1 MSTLH
6 DRLIRHTAIA
16 EHSVVH
22 LPPIVLRDTPASG
35 ITNGGSSDIALFSE
49 NGVLKTKDSADTVTT
64 ITPASKKCQTLET
77 VCGLCD
83 GRSIV
88 TDAGTI
94 ALQDV
99 TAVQAISGTTFVD
112 LTGSSISYTP
122 PAGTTQVEYV
132 FSFHLSKEND
142 SYVVTHAKFF
152 LDGTEVEVC
161 RKNFGV
167 SVAVYGWLVH
177 FRAVIQVDSSL
188 ASDDIANGKLKSW
201 SSPKVMK
208 MQVRNYDTGDRM
220 DAHDL
225 YYWEGASANNTV
237 TLPTL
242 KVVSIGTTFL

>member
-16 EHSVVH
+16 EHSAVH

-122 PAGTTQVEYV
+122 PSGTTQVEYS
-132 FSFHLSKEND
+132 FSFHLSKHSD
-142 SYVVTHAKFF
+142 YTVIHSRLM
-152 LDGTEVEVC
+152 LDDVEVEAY
-161 RKNFGV
+161 RRTYGV
-167 SVAVYGWLVH
+167 SVSFYGMTAH
-177 FRAVIQVDSSL
+177 FRAVIHVDDSL
-188 ASDDIANGKLKSW
+188 ASDSVSDAKLKSW
-201 SSPKVMK
+201 TSSKTLK
-208 MQVRNYDTGDRM
+208 LQVRGYDSKQM

-225 YYWEGASANNTV
+225 LYWDGTSANG
-237 TLPTL
+237 TLVRPTI
-242 KVVSIGTTFL
+242 KVVSLGTTFL